1 MQAFK
6 RDITGRHE
14 ISGPDTTTFDG
25 AFERLGRGRGR
36 RIQTLHLPLI
46 AMRVPGWIVPYVREL
61 AHMMTLFDLVGYAAD
76 PSILRDTFG
85 VRALTIE
92 EWARRTG

>member
-36 RIQTLHLPLI
+36 RVRTLHLPLI
-46 AMRVPGWIVPYVREL
+46 VMRAPGWVVPYVREL
-61 AHMMTLFDLVGYAAD
+61 AHMMAFFDVVGYAAD
-76 PSILRDTFG
+76 PSTLWDTFG

-92 EWARRTG
+92 EWAGRT